1 MSFGERVIQIIKRI
15 PSGRVISYGQVAA
28 IAGTPRAAI
37 IVGQILR
44 NSAEQ
49 LPWQRVINS
58 KGIIS
63 IVNMNFP
70 AELQA
75 ELLESEGIT
84 VEKLDGHFKVDLQKY
99 GWLPGEKDGKILLV
113 WCAGIAQW

>member
-1 MSFGERVIQIIKRI
+1 MKTIKQI
-15 PSGRVISYGQVAA
+15 PYGRVMSYGQVAA
-28 IAGTPRAAI
+28 VAGSPRAAI

-44 NSAEQ
+44 HSTERNN

-63 IVNMNFP
+63 IVNINYP

-75 ELLESEGIT
+75 ELLRSEGIK
-84 VEKLDGHFKVDLQKY
+84 VEKINTEYHIDLQKY
-99 GWLPGEKDGKILLV
+99 GWLPGLKDGKILES
-113 WCAGIAQW
+113 